1 MFRHLLS
8 YSCRQL
14 FRTRE
19 VIFWTLLFPVLLA
32 TFMNMAFGKIS
43 DATEKMDTIQVAL
56 YEGKEEV
63 ALETTLQQLSQVKE
77 GDKAFINVKKAESME
92 QADQWLKEGKVHG
105 VLCQEEKL
113 TLKVAQNGIEQSVLR
128 QIVNQYIH
136 YKDTLERLAR
146 ENPQK
151 LADAMEQMKSASI
164 TLALDTGATPRLI
177 PRTEVSACNRTI
189 LSSPAKEANRQVMAK
204 IA

>member
-43 DATEKMDTIQVAL
+43 EATEKMDTIQVAL

-77 GDKAFINVKKAESME
+77 GARHLSM
-92 QADQWLKEGKVHG
+92 
-105 VLCQEEKL
+105 
-113 TLKVAQNGIEQSVLR
+113 
-128 QIVNQYIH
+128 
-136 YKDTLERLAR
+136 
-146 ENPQK
+146 
-151 LADAMEQMKSASI
+151 
-164 TLALDTGATPRLI
+164 
-177 PRTEVSACNRTI
+177 
-189 LSSPAKEANRQVMAK
+189 
-204 IA
+204 

>member
-77 GDKAFINVKKAESME
+77 GGKAFINVKKAESME
-92 QADQWLKEGKVHG
+92 RYAGEAGQGESTKTGGCHGADEIRDHWIYGKKDNRRKYG
-105 VLCQEEKL
+105 RYRILLLCYFCHDLSVCFLCRRRQDGTVTGGYLCSGNEAGGG
-113 TLKVAQNGIEQSVLR
+113 TGI
-128 QIVNQYIH
+128 
-136 YKDTLERLAR
+136 
-146 ENPQK
+146 
-151 LADAMEQMKSASI
+151 
-164 TLALDTGATPRLI
+164 
-177 PRTEVSACNRTI
+177 
-189 LSSPAKEANRQVMAK
+189 
-204 IA
+204 